1 MAGVGG
7 AFATGDLFN
16 LYVWFEVMLIA
27 ALGLLVHR
35 GRVAALDGTLRYL
48 VLNMVG
54 TLVLLTGIGG
64 LTSFGQAAFVGL
76 GAYATAVVTTE
87 TAEAQALPRE
97 TRDERTKAR
106 YQPNAPDVQ
115 AYYRTNRY

>member
-1 MAGVGG
+1 MSEQTKKPAPEAVPARRDFLKAMTG
-7 AFATGDLFN
+7 AS
-16 LYVWFEVMLIA
+16 
-27 ALGLLVHR
+27 
-35 GRVAALDGTLRYL
+35 VAA
-48 VLNMVG
+48 
-54 TLVLLTGIGG
+54 
-64 LTSFGQAAFVGL
+64 
-76 GAYATAVVTTE
+76 ATAVVTTE